1 MSSSRVRDSS
11 SEPTKTAK
19 KPRIRS
25 KWWLFLSYPESSNWE
40 DIAAGLRE
48 LQLPFER
55 SPLHDEDVNK
65 DGTIKKPHYHWIL
78 HTPRESGL
86 STVAEMIRGLGGTQ
100 PLFPYNL
107 AGNEIYLDHDEED
120 EKAKYDPAD
129 RLYWMLD
136 HETIMSAQSAADKKQ
151 VAQDAEIDCAIKI
164 IETINEMNFTE
175 FYPLVLH
182 FAKTDREC
190 FKELR
195 KKASF
200 YTSYINSRRYYVGG
214 ESAAEN
220 TQLEEENRE
229 LREDINDLKRE
240 NESTRTALTN
250 VLLASGESVNDSVL
264 G

>member
-11 SEPTKTAK
+11 SETKK

-40 DIAAGLRE
+40 DIAAKFRE

-55 SPLHDEDVNK
+55 SPLHNMDVNN
-65 DGTIKKPHYHWIL
+65 DGTPKKAHYHWIL
-78 HTPRESGL
+78 HTPRESGI
-86 STVAEMIRGLGGTQ
+86 STVAEMIRGLGATQ
-100 PLFPYNL
+100 PIVPLNIVGAEKYM
-107 AGNEIYLDHDEED
+107 DHDEED

-136 HETIMSAQSAADKKQ
+136 HETIMSAQSAVDKKQ
-151 VAQDAEIDCAIKI
+151 VAQDAEIDCALKI
-164 IETINEMNFTE
+164 IDTINDLNITE

-195 KKASF
+195 KKSSF

-220 TQLEEENRE
+220 TQLAEENWE
-229 LREDINDLKRE
+229 LREDINDLKCE
-240 NESTRTALTN
+240 NESTRIALTN